1 VKALRFIG
9 RSVAQAALS
18 AVILVGGIA
27 VASNVT
33 SSPSKLI
40 GLVTG
45 DRLTLT
51 STSGTALTANAQG
64 NGGGIVGNAGGG
76 TGYGVQGT
84 STSGGSGIGVH
95 AVNTSGGYA
104 FAIQTDATSPVRGA
118 LNISTQD
125 TAPTTC
131 IIGDL
136 YMTSAGKLRA
146 CTATNAWTTV
156 GDQTGL

>member
-1 VKALRFIG
+1 LARALL
-9 RSVAQAALS
+9 SVALLSVITSGAVYAGGGTS
-18 AVILVGGIA
+18 AVA
-27 VASNVT
+27 V
-33 SSPSKLI
+33 KLI
-40 GLVTG
+40 GLATG

-84 STSGGSGIGVH
+84 STSGSSGIGVH